1 METWVAKLHYLS
13 FIVNL
18 IFQIRKWLKNCSYI
32 RIPCLFDTEDEYGD
46 AVDDGDRI
54 EDNAV
59 GSGLTPTLQLC
70 SAHKPGQMIE
80 VCKTCAAA
88 LAMGRP
94 EVAKQLIVPVPVT
107 ALTRY
112 STRSGEKQPSLFL
125 PAGFIEL
132 AVNTFNADMFRSIC
146 VNLSRCS

>member
-18 IFQIRKWLKNCSYI
+18 IFQIRKWLMNCSYI
-32 RIPCLFDTEDEYGD
+32 RIPCLFETEDEYGD

-70 SAHKPGQMIE
+70 SA
-80 VCKTCAAA
+80 
-88 LAMGRP
+88 MGRP

-112 STRSGEKQPSLFL
+112 STRSDEKQPSFFL
-125 PAGFIEL
+125 PL
-132 AVNTFNADMFRSIC
+132 VS
-146 VNLSRCS
+146 

>member
-1 METWVAKLHYLS
+1 
-13 FIVNL
+13 
-18 IFQIRKWLKNCSYI
+18 
-32 RIPCLFDTEDEYGD
+32 
-46 AVDDGDRI
+46 
-54 EDNAV
+54 
-59 GSGLTPTLQLC
+59 
-70 SAHKPGQMIE
+70 MIE

-125 PAGFIEL
+125 PAGIIEL
-132 AVNTFNADMFRSIC
+132 AENTFNAGMFRGRFHWKELVQKYLC
-146 VNLSRCS
+146 VLPEQHNRLVKDLSRT

>member
-1 METWVAKLHYLS
+1 
-13 FIVNL
+13 
-18 IFQIRKWLKNCSYI
+18 
-32 RIPCLFDTEDEYGD
+32 
-46 AVDDGDRI
+46 
-54 EDNAV
+54 
-59 GSGLTPTLQLC
+59 
-70 SAHKPGQMIE
+70 MIE

-146 VNLSRCS
+146 QLKQMFMKLESESRFKYVFRKDHGDCLIFGVVKNFIVDMDVTAEE

>member
-1 METWVAKLHYLS
+1 M
-13 FIVNL
+13 
-18 IFQIRKWLKNCSYI
+18 
-32 RIPCLFDTEDEYGD
+32 
-46 AVDDGDRI
+46 
-54 EDNAV
+54 

-94 EVAKQLIVPVPVT
+94 EVAKQFIVPVPVT

-125 PAGFIEL
+125 PAGIIEESL
-132 AVNTFNADMFRSIC
+132 LRTPSTQA
-146 VNLSRCS
+146 CSEVSVST

>member
-1 METWVAKLHYLS
+1 MS
-13 FIVNL
+13 CGN
-18 IFQIRKWLKNCSYI
+18 S
-32 RIPCLFDTEDEYGD
+32 EDEYGD
-46 AVDDGDRI
+46 AVDDGDRF

-59 GSGLTPTLQLC
+59 GSGLTPTLQF
-70 SAHKPGQMIE
+70 SSGHKPGQMIE

-88 LAMGRP
+88 LAMGRH

-132 AVNTFNADMFRSIC
+132 AVITFNADMFRSIC
-146 VNLSRCS
+146 QLEQMFMKLESESRF

>member
-1 METWVAKLHYLS
+1 
-13 FIVNL
+13 
-18 IFQIRKWLKNCSYI
+18 
-32 RIPCLFDTEDEYGD
+32 
-46 AVDDGDRI
+46 
-54 EDNAV
+54 
-59 GSGLTPTLQLC
+59 
-70 SAHKPGQMIE
+70 MIE

-112 STRSGEKQPSLFL
+112 FTRSGI
-125 PAGFIEL
+125 IEL

-146 VNLSRCS
+146 QLEQMFMKLESESRFKYVFLKDHGNYLIFGVVICHIPSSW

>member
-1 METWVAKLHYLS
+1 
-13 FIVNL
+13 
-18 IFQIRKWLKNCSYI
+18 
-32 RIPCLFDTEDEYGD
+32 
-46 AVDDGDRI
+46 
-54 EDNAV
+54 
-59 GSGLTPTLQLC
+59 
-70 SAHKPGQMIE
+70 MIE

-132 AVNTFNADMFRSIC
+132 AVITFNADMFRSIC
-146 VNLSRCS
+146 QLEQMFMKLESESRFKYVFLKDHGNYLIFGVVVCHIPSSW